1 MARKQKEDVLY
12 DSDWY
17 YEDEECQDCGED
29 LNWNDFIDNLKYQP
43 QNELQ
48 TGFIAIGYVH
58 TWRGHFIGYSK
69 NVKFYDNLLTVIKKL
84 VSDYDRV
91 KIFFN
96 ENGDLELA
104 LYHHDGTNRVVI
116 RQLKSQYQDDY
127 YYEKIE
133 NDLYNQKDTS
143 AYKYT
148 KSVKYIFKGW
158 IF

>member
-1 MARKQKEDVLY
+1 MARKQKEVVLY
-12 DSDWY
+12 DSDWIL
-17 YEDEECQDCGED
+17 EEEEPTDYD
-29 LNWNDFIDNLKYQP
+29 YNWDDFVENLKYQP

-69 NVKFYDNLLTVIKKL
+69 SISYSDSLLDVIKKL
-84 VSDYDRV
+84 VGNYDRV

-96 ENGDLELA
+96 ENGDLELV